1 MYDFPVMPKP
11 TEDLERG
18 SFEWFEGMS
27 QRLKHRVNNVEGY
40 GVTSLL
46 KVVRELFEA
55 DLELPWNV
63 FPPPPE
69 RPYKRADLYFQEV
82 TGKQWP
88 VIRKM
93 IEVQDEQLAWRIDA
107 HVNPDRWQGEFFG
120 NQYVE
125 RSVNNVNTPKPPKE
139 FRKKTVAVVPD
150 VEGIAAVALKHLS
163 DEQRKELKGLL

>member
-11 TEDLERG
+11 TDDLERG

-27 QRLKHRVNNVEGY
+27 MDLKHRVINVETY
-40 GVTSLL
+40 GVANLVKL
-46 KVVRELFEA
+46 ARKLFEA

-120 NQYVE
+120 DQYVE
-125 RSVNNVNTPKPPKE
+125 RSVNTPKPPKE

-150 VEGIAAVALKHLS
+150 VESIAAVALKHLS
-163 DEQRKELKGLL
+163 EEQREELKNLL